1 MKKTFAVLFLIAFL
15 TVLAAPLVASAQVAD
30 CCKIRRGFTF
40 ETLPVF
46 VAGSCVAAPGATCP
60 TTLSCS
66 AVRNIDEWGMIC
78 ILNTIYRVA
87 DLAFAILIAFSI
99 LMILLA
105 AYTFMTA
112 AGTPQ
117 KVEQA
122 RNYVLYAIVGLV
134 VAFLARAIPSIVG
147 MLM

>member
-1 MKKTFAVLFLIAFL
+1 MKKTFAVLFLISFL
-15 TVLAAPLVASAQVAD
+15 AVLVMPMIASAQVSD
-30 CCKIRRGFTF
+30 CCKLRKTIKF
-40 ETLPVF
+40 EGNTYTS
-46 VAGSCVAAPGATCP
+46 GTCYGE
-60 TTLSCS
+60 TTICTISECTS
-66 AVRNIDEWGMIC
+66 STVDEKWGILC

-87 DLAFAILIAFSI
+87 DLAFAILVAFSI
-99 LMILLA
+99 LMILLSA
-105 AYTFMTA
+105 FTFMTA
-112 AGTPQ
+112 AGTPI

>member
-30 CCKIRRGFTF
+30 CCKIRRTFKF
-40 ETLPVF
+40 ETESF
-46 VAGSCVAAPGATCP
+46 TKDTCYGATADVCP
-60 TTLSCS
+60 GCTVATVKTSS
-66 AVRNIDEWGMIC
+66 WGMAC

-87 DLAFAILIAFSI
+87 DLAFAILVAFSV